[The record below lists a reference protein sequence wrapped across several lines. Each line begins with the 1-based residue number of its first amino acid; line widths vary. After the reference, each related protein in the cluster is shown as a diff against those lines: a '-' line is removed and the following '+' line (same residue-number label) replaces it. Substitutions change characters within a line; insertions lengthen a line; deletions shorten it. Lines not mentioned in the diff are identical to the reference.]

1 MTDNFE
7 SQTEQKQFIPN
18 TKLPQMAA
26 LDNLIGSFQSKIN
39 DLKLQQEKVSADEAQ
54 LNQLGF
60 LDSDPRKT
68 YSHIE
73 DALSTG
79 LEILTHAKMLVE
91 SAPDA
96 DGLAASASVM
106 TSVQSLFREFTS
118 IWQKQMDYQNAV
130 NLEAIKLQN
139 KKDLESHRMQ
149 LKLEYYN
156 ATNTHA
162 DISGKKDQVPFS
174 TKSFIEAFMD

>member
-1 MTDNFE
+1 MNDE
-7 SQTEQKQFIPN
+7 SLIEQKQFIPK

-39 DLKLQQEKVSADEAQ
+39 DLKLQQEKVSSDET
-54 LNQLGF
+54 QLGF

-73 DALSTG
+73 EALSTG
-79 LEILTHAKMLVE
+79 LEILANAKMLVE

-96 DGLAASASVM
+96 DGLSAAASVM
-106 TSVQSLFREFTS
+106 SSVQSLFREFTS
-118 IWQKQMDYQNAV
+118 IWQKQMNYQNAI

-139 KKDLESHRMQ
+139 KKELESHRMK
-149 LKLEYYN
+149 LKLDFYN
-156 ATNTHA
+156 ATNTNA
-162 DISGKKDQVPFS
+162 DISEKKEQVPFN
-174 TKSFIEAFMD
+174 TKNFIEAFID

>member
-1 MTDNFE
+1 MNDE
-7 SQTEQKQFIPN
+7 SLIEQKQFIPK

-39 DLKLQQEKVSADEAQ
+39 DLKLQQEKVSSDEAQ

-73 DALSTG
+73 EALSTG
-79 LEILTHAKMLVE
+79 LEILANAKMLVE

-96 DGLAASASVM
+96 DGLSAAASVM
-106 TSVQSLFREFTS
+106 SSVQSLFREFTS
-118 IWQKQMDYQNAV
+118 IWHKQMNYQNAV

-139 KKDLESHRMQ
+139 KKELESHKMK
-149 LKLEYYN
+149 LKLDYYN
-156 ATNTHA
+156 ATNTNA
-162 DISGKKDQVPFS
+162 DISEKKEQVPFN
-174 TKSFIEAFMD
+174 TKNFIEAFID